1 MANELQPL
9 SSLFQNRLFRIPDY
23 QRGYAWQQS
32 QLVDF
37 WDDLNNLQ
45 MDRYHYTGLLSLK
58 LLKNNETTTWGN
70 DLWMVE
76 KGFKPCHI
84 VDGQQRLT
92 TFIIL
97 LNEIVCFICS
107 LEDNEGKSEDDIVL
121 GYETI
126 KDIKTKYICQKRPPQ
141 NMITTY
147 LFGYETDNPSDKYLR
162 YRVFNEP
169 NSGEVNETY
178 YTKNLKIAKEF
189 FANNVA
195 ALYSSEGIDGLNVL
209 YQKLTQKLMFNLH
222 EIDDDYDVFV
232 AFETMNNRGKRLTNL
247 ELLKNRLIYLTTI
260 YNDDKIDEKDKSEL
274 RKKINDAWKEVYFQ
288 LGRNKDTA
296 LSDDDFLR
304 AHWIIYYAYSRQKGD
319 DYIRFL
325 LNKFSAKNVFEK
337 KPVVENI
344 DQSAIY
350 EEIIDDAED
359 DEVLEDFEE
368 ETASEL
374 KLEPREIA
382 DYVDSIKDLA
392 KYWYDTYFP
401 SESTTLT
408 DKETLWIDRLNHIGI
423 GYFRPLVTVSLSV
436 CNNVEEK
443 LSLFSAIE
451 RFIFV
456 CFRLANY
463 RSNYQ
468 STVYYGAARDIY
480 CGKTTIQAVIASLNK
495 TTDEN
500 IQYAIPNFTTD
511 IDKKMKS
518 GKHEG
523 YYAWNSLR
531 YFLYEYEY
539 SLWESTGV
547 KKPSWELF
555 SKTEKDKVSIEHILP
570 QTPSKWY
577 WRNQFRQF
585 IQNES
590 EMSALTGSLG
600 NLLPLAQSINSSLQ
614 NDSFDE
620 KKNPTNSNRRGY
632 SSGSNSEIEVAKE
645 EVWSGK
651 HIYDRSLRLLSFMK
665 KRWNIIMSDEQME
678 SLTFVA
684 FVNDGRAIPEEL
696 PIIEDSDPTLSATQK
711 RRAARYSYWSYALPI
726 IREAHGGS
734 GHPYGNVSPTE
745 SSNKDG
751 FFGIRCIHLYCT
763 VGLKKPLRC
772 IAGLWIDT
780 GVKEQNERVFDML
793 LSHREEIESNMS
805 MPIVWDRKEDNRA
818 SSIDVIL
825 TDVDFTDQTQWDQI
839 SRFHAKMTK
848 ELADNI
854 VYAYAQELNEVE
866 LKTPT
871 SSNRSMHIADVF
883 MMWASAKES
892 NGEIVLNRDKCTR
905 KYARFTT
912 NAMTEM
918 YPFAEEAN
926 SGWNTKNY
934 YFYEIV
940 NNSGK
945 NLHMQLALSGANL
958 PDNLR
963 EISNCIIRSF
973 PTRGKKA
980 DWEWKCPFVSSYADI
995 SENMSDEEIYSVL
1008 DDQYDQLMGFE
1019 SELISILK
1027 GNTDSMETNE

>member
-9 SSLFQNRLFRIPDY
+9 SLLFQNRLFRIPDY

-58 LLKNNETTTWGN
+58 LLKSKETMSWGN
-70 DLWMVE
+70 DLWMVD

-97 LNEIVCFICS
+97 LNEIVCFVCS
-107 LEDNEGKSEDDIVL
+107 LDENAGKNDDDIVL

-126 KDIKTKYICQKRPPQ
+126 KDIKAKYICQKRPPQ

-178 YTKNLKIAKEF
+178 YTKNLKTAKEF
-189 FANNVA
+189 FANNIAV
-195 ALYSSEGIDGLNVL
+195 LYAEEGIDGLNKM

-274 RKKINDAWKEVYFQ
+274 RKQINDAWKEVYYQ
-288 LGRNKDTA
+288 LGRNKAVA

-337 KPVVENI
+337 KPVVDTNE
-344 DQSAIY
+344 QPSVY
-350 EEIIDDAED
+350 EEIIDDADED
-359 DEVLEDFEE
+359 DETLETVEE
-368 ETASEL
+368 ASEVLL

-382 DYVDSIKDLA
+382 NYVNSLKDLA
-392 KYWYDTYFP
+392 KYWYDTWFP
-401 SESTTLT
+401 TESTTLS
-408 DKETLWIDRLNHIGI
+408 DKEKLWIDRLNRIGI
-423 GYFRPLVTVSLSV
+423 GYFRPLVTVALSK
-436 CNNVEEK
+436 CAIEDEK
-443 LSLFSAIE
+443 VALFTAIE

-468 STVYYGAARDIY
+468 STVYYGAARDVY
-480 CGKTTIQAVIASLNK
+480 SGKTTVQKITNDLNNSA
-495 TTDEN
+495 DAN
-500 IQYAIPNFTTD
+500 IQYAIPGFTTD
-511 IDKKMKS
+511 IEKKLKS
-518 GKHEG
+518 GKREG

-539 SLWESTGV
+539 NLWESTGV

-555 SKTEKDKVSIEHILP
+555 AKSEKDKVSIEHILP

-585 IQNES
+585 IQNET
-590 EMSALTGSLG
+590 EMAALTGSLG

-620 KKNPTNSNRRGY
+620 KKTPTNKNKGRRGY

-645 EVWSGK
+645 DAWDGQR
-651 HIYDRSLRLLSFMK
+651 IYNRSLNLLSFME
-665 KRWNIIMSDEQME
+665 KRWNFSLTQDQKEK
-678 SLTFVA
+678 LTFVS
-684 FVNDGRAIPEEL
+684 FVNDERSIPEEL
-696 PIIEDSDPTLSATQK
+696 PE
-711 RRAARYSYWSYALPI
+711 
-726 IREAHGGS
+726 
-734 GHPYGNVSPTE
+734 
-745 SSNKDG
+745 
-751 FFGIRCIHLYCT
+751 
-763 VGLKKPLRC
+763 
-772 IAGLWIDT
+772 
-780 GVKEQNERVFDML
+780 
-793 LSHREEIESNMS
+793 
-805 MPIVWDRKEDNRA
+805 
-818 SSIDVIL
+818 
-825 TDVDFTDQTQWDQI
+825 
-839 SRFHAKMTK
+839 
-848 ELADNI
+848 
-854 VYAYAQELNEVE
+854 
-866 LKTPT
+866 
-871 SSNRSMHIADVF
+871 
-883 MMWASAKES
+883 
-892 NGEIVLNRDKCTR
+892 
-905 KYARFTT
+905 
-912 NAMTEM
+912 
-918 YPFAEEAN
+918 
-926 SGWNTKNY
+926 
-934 YFYEIV
+934 
-940 NNSGK
+940 
-945 NLHMQLALSGANL
+945 
-958 PDNLR
+958 
-963 EISNCIIRSF
+963 
-973 PTRGKKA
+973 
-980 DWEWKCPFVSSYADI
+980 
-995 SENMSDEEIYSVL
+995 
-1008 DDQYDQLMGFE
+1008 
-1019 SELISILK
+1019 
-1027 GNTDSMETNE
+1027 

>member
-9 SSLFQNRLFRIPDY
+9 SLLFQNRLFRIPDY

-58 LLKNNETTTWGN
+58 SLKSKETVSWGN
-70 DLWMVE
+70 DLWMVD

-97 LNEIVCFICS
+97 LNEIVCFVCS
-107 LEDNEGKSEDDIVL
+107 LDENKGKNDDDIVL

-126 KDIKTKYICQKRPPQ
+126 KDIKAKYICQKRPPQ

-178 YTKNLKIAKEF
+178 YTKNLKTAKEF
-189 FANNVA
+189 FANNIA
-195 ALYSSEGIDGLNVL
+195 ALYAEEGIDGLNRM

-260 YNDDKIDEKDKSEL
+260 YNDDKIDEKDKAEL
-274 RKKINDAWKEVYFQ
+274 RKQINEAWKEVYYQ
-288 LGRNKDTA
+288 LGRNKAVA

-304 AHWIIYYAYSRQKGD
+304 AHWIIYYSYSRQKGD

-337 KPVVENI
+337 KPVVDADE
-344 DQSAIY
+344 QPSIY
-350 EEIIDDAED
+350 EEIIDDADDD
-359 DEVLEDFEE
+359 DEPLETVEEAPEVL
-368 ETASEL
+368 L

-382 DYVDSIKDLA
+382 DYVNSLKDLA
-392 KYWYDTYFP
+392 KYWYDTWFP
-401 SESTTLT
+401 TESTTLS
-408 DKETLWIDRLNHIGI
+408 DKEKLWIDRLNRIGI
-423 GYFRPLVTVSLSV
+423 GYFRPLVTVALSK
-436 CNNVEEK
+436 CAIEEERVA
-443 LSLFSAIE
+443 LFTAIE
-451 RFIFV
+451 RFIFI

-468 STVYYGAARDIY
+468 STVYYSAARDIY
-480 CGKTTIQAVIASLNK
+480 GGKTTVQKITKDLN
-495 TTDEN
+495 DSADAN
-500 IQYAIPNFTTD
+500 IQYAIPSFTTD
-511 IDKKMKS
+511 IEKKLAS
-518 GKHEG
+518 GKKEG

-539 SLWESTGV
+539 NLWESTGV

-555 SKTEKDKVSIEHILP
+555 AKSEKDKVSIEHILP

-585 IQNES
+585 IQDEA
-590 EMSALTGSLG
+590 EMAALTGSLG

-620 KKNPTNSNRRGY
+620 KKNPTNSGRRGY

-645 EVWSGK
+645 DAWDGNR
-651 HIYDRSLRLLSFMK
+651 IYARCLHLLSFME
-665 KRWNIIMSDEQME
+665 KRWNFALTQDQKEK
-678 SLTFVA
+678 LTFVS
-684 FVNDGRAIPEEL
+684 FVNDGRTVPEEL
-696 PIIEDSDPTLSATQK
+696 PETEDPDTTQSATE
-711 RRAARYSYWSYALPI
+711 RRHAARFNYWSYALPI
-726 IREAHGGS
+726 IREAHGGV

-745 SSNKDG
+745 SNSKDG
-751 FFGIRCIHLYCT
+751 FFGLRCIHLYCT
-763 VGLKKPLRC
+763 VGMKKPLHC
-772 IAGLWIDT
+772 VAGLWIDT
-780 GVKEQNERVFDML
+780 GDKEQNKRLFDL
-793 LSHREEIESNMS
+793 LYSHKAEIESKMT
-805 MPIVWDRKEDNRA
+805 MPVVWNRKDDNRA
-818 SSIDVIL
+818 SSIDVVL
-825 TDVDFTDQTQWDQI
+825 DEADFTDQTQWDMI
-839 SRFHAKMTK
+839 SKFHAKMTK
-848 ELADNI
+848 ELADHI
-854 VYAYAQELNEVE
+854 VTAYADELGEADS
-866 LKTPT
+866 TQPQT
-871 SSNRSMHIADVF
+871 TNRSIHLAEVF
-883 MMWASAKES
+883 MMWASTKEAD
-892 NGEIVLNRDKCTR
+892 GEIILDREKCSR

-912 NAMTEM
+912 KAMTEV
-918 YPFAEEAN
+918 YPFADEAN
-926 SGWNTKNY
+926 SGWNTKNF

-940 NNSGK
+940 NNAGK
-945 NLHMQLALSGANL
+945 NLHMQLALSGNNL

-963 EISNCIIRSF
+963 DISNRIIQHF
-973 PTRGKKA
+973 PTRGKKP
-980 DWEWKCPFVSSYADI
+980 DWEWKCPFVTPYTDI
-995 SENMSDEEIYSVL
+995 PEDMSDEEIYSVL

-1019 SELISILK
+1019 SKLVSILQDE
-1027 GNTDSMETNE
+1027 GNDTPD